1 MRGPLML
8 IIARARRR
16 PGRWLLP
23 VVGIALAAGFAGA
36 VAVEGTVAGDR
47 AARVSLGTL
56 HELDRAF
63 SVTYQGELTPG
74 VRTQALAAVG
84 QTGFGPPTSVVLLNP
99 VRLSGVVVRPAA
111 VDPLSRWVDATT
123 ATAARRL
130 GPCLP
135 ARCPVLAAGGRLGRT
150 TLDAAGVHM
159 VVVGRAELTSAA
171 PLGFVPSEAA
181 DEPPVVLTGDVR
193 GLSALPGLSG
203 VYRGDRLAAQVR
215 GYEVCVRLDG
225 SNRVERPR
233 LAVGDVGPERDV
245 LRRGH

>member
-36 VAVEGTVAGDR
+36 VVVEGTIAGDR
-47 AARVSLGTL
+47 AARVALGSLTQ
-56 HELDRAF
+56 LDRTF

-84 QTGFGPPTSVVLLNP
+84 QTGFGPPTGVVLLNP

-111 VDPLSRWVDATT
+111 VDPLSRWVADPAGP
-123 ATAARRL
+123 AGHAARRL

-181 DEPPVVLTGDVR
+181 DEPPVVLTGD
-193 GLSALPGLSG
+193 LPG
-203 VYRGDRLAAQVR
+203 
-215 GYEVCVRLDG
+215 
-225 SNRVERPR
+225 
-233 LAVGDVGPERDV
+233 
-245 LRRGH
+245 

>member
-1 MRGPLML
+1 MRAPLML

-84 QTGFGPPTSVVLLNP
+84 QTGFGPP
-99 VRLSGVVVRPAA
+99 PA
-111 VDPLSRWVDATT
+111 W
-123 ATAARRL
+123 
-130 GPCLP
+130 C
-135 ARCPVLAAGGRLGRT
+135 C
-150 TLDAAGVHM
+150 
-159 VVVGRAELTSAA
+159 
-171 PLGFVPSEAA
+171 
-181 DEPPVVLTGDVR
+181 
-193 GLSALPGLSG
+193 
-203 VYRGDRLAAQVR
+203 
-215 GYEVCVRLDG
+215 
-225 SNRVERPR
+225 
-233 LAVGDVGPERDV
+233 
-245 LRRGH
+245 